1 MQPPNKRSKP
11 QTFED
16 VLQMPCSFHP
26 KGKHSTAQCFQ
37 LIKRGLATRSERA
50 QEKQNENDK
59 NNKDQ
64 NDQGGDSQF

>member
-1 MQPPNKRSKP
+1 
-11 QTFED
+11 
-16 VLQMPCSFHP
+16 MPCSFHP